1 MRDNQNNEIILQ
13 IGGYQISGWDAISI
27 DSQIDTPAENWNF
40 KLFQVD
46 GDPLPKDIAGAK
58 DIKVFYNKELV
69 LTSIADKVAEAVSRD
84 GYGLE
89 ISGRDLAGQ
98 LIDCSV
104 PIFSGRQ
111 LTLEA
116 LLSQYVLAGD
126 LGLKIHDVRI
136 QNNAWLKNKVSV
148 EPGEALWDAI
158 AKAAAVT
165 GQHVWLEPDGTLVVG
180 DPFASP
186 YVVQTPLRLMKPL
199 DNSNNVLDL
208 SYVNDVSSVFSEMK
222 MLGQDSKGSHV
233 LSTATSSTQYGFNR
247 LKIISLGDVETKAE
261 ADAALEKIKKD
272 NDLQAY
278 SLDATVSGWTIAGK
292 VWTPGWH
299 LNLETNAISNATAK
313 WAVYGRT
320 LMLSRTEGKTTK
332 LKMKRQ
338 GDWAQPLLHKEPVK
352 KTSKRKK
359 TNKDKAKTTGAQ
371 K

>member
-1 MRDNQNNEIILQ
+1 M
-13 IGGYQISGWDAISI
+13 GC
-27 DSQIDTPAENWNF
+27 
-40 KLFQVD
+40 
-46 GDPLPKDIAGAK
+46 
-58 DIKVFYNKELV
+58 
-69 LTSIADKVAEAVSRD
+69 
-84 GYGLE
+84 
-89 ISGRDLAGQ
+89 
-98 LIDCSV
+98 DCES
-104 PIFSGRQ
+104 SSCHGS
-111 LTLEA
+111 A
-116 LLSQYVLAGD
+116 CLAGD
-126 LGLKIHDVRI
+126 LGSQIHDVRI

-180 DPFASP
+180 DPFAAP
-186 YVVQTPLRLMKPL
+186 YMVQTSLRLMKPL

-222 MLGQDSKGSHV
+222 ILGQDSKGSHV

-247 LKIISLGDVETKAE
+247 LKIISMGDVETKAE

-278 SLDATVSGWTIAGK
+278 SLDATVSGWTMDGK

-320 LMLSRTEGKTTK
+320 LMLSRAEGKTTK

-338 GDWAQPLLHKEPVK
+338 GDWSQPLLHKEPVK
-352 KTSKRKK
+352 KTAKRKK
-359 TNKDKAKTTGAQ
+359 TKKDTDKQTGAQ